1 MEREK
6 LRNVLNAT
14 VSSHGG
20 DVFYYQGLHDITSV
34 LLFTGG
40 ERLALVM
47 MRRLV
52 TCHLRDCT
60 RCAAAAGVYS
70 GLAAGLRTAIDST
83 NCSFDPLPGE
93 MMGGNY
99 ECKQAMLKRC
109 LPLIISRELH
119 LCHCKGGALH

>member
-40 ERLALVM
+40 ERLALLM
-47 MRRLV
+47 LRRLV

-60 RCAAAAGVYS
+60 RCAAASLLLYMMHAVCKKHRIVCPKDVFSFVSLPMQVGDASRLV
-70 GLAAGLRTAIDST
+70 TST
-83 NCSFDPLPGE
+83 EHFLE
-93 MMGGNY
+93 
-99 ECKQAMLKRC
+99 
-109 LPLIISRELH
+109 
-119 LCHCKGGALH
+119 